1 MSNPWF
7 RMYAEFATDPKVQMM
22 SEANQRRLTML
33 FCFRCNGDVTLH
45 DDEVT
50 FLLRV
55 TSEEWQVTKAL
66 FIEKGFIDKH
76 NNLLNWDKRQFA
88 SDSSK
93 NRVAAYRERKK
104 NQSNNDVTLYVTKSN
119 AIDTEQIQNRTDTE
133 QSKSIGEKTSP
144 IAKQKK
150 QNGTRISDS
159 WTLSKKNGE
168 WALSVKPHWTPEKIR
183 TEASAFKDYWLA
195 KAGSDGV
202 KNDWDATWRNWVRR
216 SNDVPMAGQTGG
228 GYVSVNKQAA
238 LEQRNAEA
246 ARQALEM
253 M

>member
-22 SEANQRRLTML
+22 SEVNQRRLTML
-33 FCFRCNGDVTLH
+33 FCFRCNSDVTLH

-55 TSEEWQVTKAL
+55 TTEEWQVTKAL
-66 FIEKGFIDKH
+66 FIEKGFIDKN
-76 NNLLNWDKRQFA
+76 NNLQNWDKRQFA

-104 NQSNNDVTLYVTKSN
+104 QQSNSDVTLQVTKSN
-119 AIDTEQIQNRTDTE
+119 DIDTEQIQNRTDTE

-144 IAKQKK
+144 IAKPKK
-150 QNGTRISDS
+150 QNGTRISDY

-168 WALSVKPHWTPEKIR
+168 WALSEKPHWTPEKIR

-216 SNDVPMAGQTGG
+216 ANDAPVSMAVGG
-228 GYVSVNKQAA
+228 GYASVNKQAA

-246 ARQALEM
+246 ARQALEQM
-253 M
+253 